1 MNTFF
6 NLNLQFEKLVYK
18 DAAQGLRLHQPSET
32 EGGGGGGREGGR
44 ERASFLN
51 QNETLSSVST
61 TN

>member
-32 EGGGGGGREGGR
+32 EGGGGGGEGGR
-44 ERASFLN
+44 ARES
-51 QNETLSSVST
+51 ELSEPK
-61 TN
+61 